1 MLFIQYSV
9 LSNYADDNNLSV
21 IGKNEEDIKSL
32 LFLDFEI
39 VTDWFYEKLMVLNSG
54 KSHNMCLGENV
65 DDNDLTVKSS
75 REVEISGI
83 EIDSNLNLKTI

>member
-1 MLFIQYSV
+1 MLFIQHSV

-54 KSHNMCLGENV
+54 KSRNMCLGENV